1 VADLLVVVP
10 TRGRPHAVV
19 PIVEAWNVTGA
30 WDDAELLFVV
40 DADDPTSDGYREA
53 LALAPLADQLVGT
66 AVRLMVADRWQP
78 LVPKLN
84 EAVAGFVDDYWA
96 LGFAGDDHRPRT
108 TGWARAMLAALVDMG
123 TGVVYGND
131 LLHGERLASSWVMTS
146 DIVRTLG
153 RMVPAPVEHMACD
166 NAVMALA
173 ADAGCLAYLPDVV
186 IEHLHP
192 LVGKAE
198 WDPGYWRVNRPEQ
211 YERDMA
217 TFTAWVESGLVEDA
231 ARVRALRAVRT

>member
-10 TRGRPHAVV
+10 TRGRPHAVA
-19 PIVEAWNVTGA
+19 PIIEAWNVTGA

-40 DADDPTSDGYREA
+40 DADDPTLPNYRDA
-53 LALAPLADQLVGT
+53 LALARPDGWPAPAG
-66 AVRLMVADRWQP
+66 LMVADRWQP

-84 EAVAGFVDDYWA
+84 EAVAAHVDDYFA
-96 LGFAGDDHRPRT
+96 LGFAGDDHRPRSAS
-108 TGWARAMLAALVDMG
+108 WARTMLAALVDMG

-131 LLHGERLASSWVMTS
+131 LLQGKRLASSWVMTS

-153 RMVPAPVEHMACD
+153 RMVPAPVEHMYCD
-166 NAVMALA
+166 NAVMDLA

-192 LVGKAE
+192 LAGKAE
-198 WDPGYWRVNRPEQ
+198 WDPGYYRVNRAEQ
-211 YERDMA
+211 FAADGDAYQRWRDSQRA
-217 TFTAWVESGLVEDA
+217 VDVA
-231 ARVRALRAVRT
+231 AVRALGTVRT

>member
-19 PIVEAWNVTGA
+19 PIIEAWNVTGA
-30 WDDAELLFVV
+30 RDDADLLFVV
-40 DADDPTSDGYREA
+40 DNDDPT
-53 LALAPLADQLVGT
+53 
-66 AVRLMVADRWQP
+66 VADYEAAWQQTGFVARMVRAERWEP
-78 LVPKLN
+78 LVPKLD
-84 EAVAGFVDDYWA
+84 AAASAFAPDYFA
-96 LGFAGDDHRPRT
+96 LGFAGDDHRPRS
-108 TGWARAMLAALVDMG
+108 TGWARTMLAALADMG

-131 LLHGERLASSWVMTS
+131 LLQGQRLASSWVMTS

-173 ADAGCLAYLPDVV
+173 AEAGCLAYLPDVV

-192 LVGKAE
+192 LAGKAE

-217 TFTAWVESGLVEDA
+217 AFTAWVQSGLAEDA
-231 ARVRALRAVRT
+231 AAVRALRAVRT

>member
-40 DADDPTSDGYREA
+40 DADDPTLPNYRDA
-53 LALAPLADQLVGT
+53 LALARPDGWPAPAG
-66 AVRLMVADRWQP
+66 LMVADRWQP

-84 EAVAGFVDDYWA
+84 EAVAAHVDDYFA
-96 LGFAGDDHRPRT
+96 LGFAGDDHRPRSAS
-108 TGWARAMLAALVDMG
+108 WARTMLAALVDMG

-131 LLHGERLASSWVMTS
+131 LLQGKRLASSWVMTS

-173 ADAGCLAYLPDVV
+173 GEAGCLAYLPDVV

-192 LVGKAE
+192 LAGKAE
-198 WDPGYWRVNRPEQ
+198 WDPGYYRVNRPEQ
-211 YERDMA
+211 YEKDMA
-217 TFTAWVESGLVEDA
+217 AFTAWVESGLAEDSA
-231 ARVRALRAVRT
+231 MVRSLRAVRT